1 MKKTNEAKTPEAE
14 LRNTREALL
23 AQKHGLQSQ
32 LAELK
37 ADKRRQKA
45 RARLMALTCYSFGVQ
60 AMHKGGLLTPATRRA
75 LQAQRRRLLAL
86 LGAPLP
92 GSDCVADTFDL
103 MQHGYRT
110 HNQTPDD
117 MVKQS
122 IAQAF
127 KSAAR

>member
-1 MKKTNEAKTPEAE
+1 MTRTDKEKSNEAE
-14 LRNTREALL
+14 LRNTREAML
-23 AQKHGLQSQ
+23 ARKHGLQAQ

-45 RARLMALTCYSFGVQ
+45 RARLIATTCFYFGVQ

-122 IAQAF
+122 LH
-127 KSAAR
+127 KLSKNVAR

>member
-1 MKKTNEAKTPEAE
+1 MTRTDKEKSNEAE

-122 IAQAF
+122 LH
-127 KSAAR
+127 KLSKNVAR